1 MIDIN
6 LKVQNLLKTKK
17 FYYSLKKNIKLK
29 YWEKRK
35 DPDGNI
41 RDFIKNFNKEKKKY
55 LSNNKTLIKMLNSI
69 KYKSICDVGCGP
81 GFLISSLKNKNIVA
95 IDLDDSA
102 LKIAS
107 NFAEVYK
114 KNLNTTFKLNKKF
127 DLIICNH
134 VIEHVKNPEILIKSI
149 NNILKKNGY
158 LIIGT
163 PDFDSAM
170 ARRYKNKYRMLKDK
184 THISLF
190 SFESLLRFFDK
201 KFKVIQIEFPYFDT
215 EYFNKQN
222 LLKIFNQKKVSP
234 PFYGN
239 FLLFLLKKID

>member
-6 LKVQNLLKTKK
+6 LKVQKLIKSKK
-17 FYYSLKKNIKLK
+17 FYYSLKKNKQFE
-29 YWEKRK
+29 YWKKRK
-35 DPDGNI
+35 DPDGNL

-55 LSNNKTLIKMLNSI
+55 LSNNKTLTKMINSL

-81 GFLISSLKNKNIVA
+81 GFLISSLKKKNIVA
-95 IDLDDSA
+95 VELDESA
-102 LKIAS
+102 IKIAS
-107 NFAEVYK
+107 NFAKVYR
-114 KNLNTTFKLNKKF
+114 KNLNQVFKLDQKF
-127 DLIICNH
+127 DLVVCNH
-134 VIEHVKNPEILIKSI
+134 VIEHLRKPEILIKSI
-149 NNILKKNGY
+149 NNLLKKNGY

-170 ARRYKNKYRMLKDK
+170 ARRYKNKYRLLNDK

-190 SFESLLRFFDK
+190 SFESLLRFFEN
-201 KFKVIQIEFPYFDT
+201 KFKIIQIEFPYFDT

-222 LLKIFNQKKVSP
+222 ILKIFNQKNVSP